1 MATKSKRPP
10 KNDWH
15 AGIVRKANL
24 RREAEAID
32 LCTIVTAHDR
42 GDPRATMLALAAA
55 IDELRGNLRQLR
67 SAIDGTANG
76 GGRIMCMP
84 YGRHREAHLDKTIR
98 LARKQLARN
107 S

>member
-1 MATKSKRPP
+1 
-10 KNDWH
+10 
-15 AGIVRKANL
+15 L

-32 LCTIVTAHDR
+32 LCTIVNAHDR
-42 GDPRATMLALAAA
+42 GDPRATMLALVAT

-76 GGRIMCMP
+76 GGRIMSMP
-84 YGRHREAHLDKTIR
+84 YGPHRADALEKTIR
-98 LARKQLARN
+98 LARKQLTRN